1 MSDQEPESSYPP
13 NARIAAL
20 RFEPGMLVVE
30 LPDQGE
36 RRVSPDQVVGLF
48 GAGIVR
54 QSTQVVTEKKK
65 RNPLAGMA
73 MAAAG
78 VPPILPGK
86 TVTRSVDSQEVHH
99 ALALRVRGVPETWY
113 LLASSFN
120 FRKPLGPDAGY
131 SAALNLKAFVRRL
144 AEHCPEAPR
153 DRYFEAA
160 LGQAG
165 EPQPVDSLLT
175 FLRTVAAAPGE
186 D

>member
-20 RFEPGMLVVE
+20 SFEPGGLVVG
-30 LPDQGE
+30 LQDQGE
-36 RRVSPDQVVGLF
+36 LRVPVDQVVGLF
-48 GAGIVR
+48 GAGIAR

-65 RNPLAGMA
+65 GNPLAGMA

-78 VPPILPGK
+78 LPPILPGK
-86 TVTRSVDSQEVHH
+86 TITRSVNSQEVHH

-120 FRKPLGPDAGY
+120 FRKALGPDSGY

-153 DRYFEAA
+153 DRYFQAA
-160 LGQAG
+160 LGLAR
-165 EPQPVDSLLT
+165 EPDPLDSLLM

-186 D
+186 A